1 MELAL
6 PGSGAARPPVT
17 PQRVTGGGGSVAAA
31 AVLQDAATVTVR
43 PRGDWH
49 GRLGRAVVSTLWF
62 VLAWATLL
70 GAWEFASHLGW
81 LNPSILPPPSETLP
95 YALAGEVRIGFGQQR
110 MGLGEAVLV
119 TLGRVGLGMTGGLL
133 AALVLAIGII
143 EIGVLRRLVLPIVQS
158 LAPIAPVAWIPF
170 TIVLVGIGGP
180 AAVFIVFMAVFG
192 TLTLSLVS
200 ALEHIAPE
208 YLAIA
213 RNLRTSRLRLWWFVR
228 FPAILP
234 GALTA
239 LRMAFFGAWMAALA
253 GEMAGINSG
262 LGYMIVMAQ
271 QMYNMKV
278 VMIGIL
284 AIGVIGFTVDR
295 LLLVLNR
302 ALTGALE
309 GNHDHGRR
317 SH

>member
-6 PGSGAARPPVT
+6 PGSAASLAPVA
-17 PQRVTGGGGSVAAA
+17 PARAPGDGEAVVAVAGSRQSRASVTGAGGVWRS
-31 AVLQDAATVTVR
+31 
-43 PRGDWH
+43 
-49 GRLGRAVVSTLWF
+49 RLGGAFVSTLWF

-70 GAWEFASHLGW
+70 GAWELASFAGW

-110 MGLGEAVLV
+110 MGLSDAVLV

-192 TLTLSLVS
+192 TLTLSFVS

-213 RNLRTSRLRLWWFVR
+213 RNLRTSRLRLWWYVR

-295 LLLVLNR
+295 LLPVLNR
-302 ALTGALE
+302 ALAGALE
-309 GNHDHGRR
+309 GNGDHARR

>member
-6 PGSGAARPPVT
+6 PGSAASLSPSA
-17 PQRVTGGGGSVAAA
+17 PQRAAGDGVAVATASQAPAAA
-31 AVLQDAATVTVR
+31 TAVPRARGASHSRLWAAF
-43 PRGDWH
+43 
-49 GRLGRAVVSTLWF
+49 VSTLWF
-62 VLAWATLL
+62 ALAWAALL
-70 GAWEFASHLGW
+70 GAWEAASYAGW

-110 MGLGEAVLV
+110 MGLGDAVLV
-119 TLGRVGLGMTGGLL
+119 TLGRVGLGMSGGLL
-133 AALVLAIGII
+133 AALVLAVGII

-213 RNLRTSRLRLWWFVR
+213 HNLRTSRLRLWWYVR

-234 GALTA
+234 SALTA

-295 LLLVLNR
+295 LLLVLHR
-302 ALTGALE
+302 ALTGSLE
-309 GNHDHGRR
+309 GNRDHARR
-317 SH
+317 LY